1 MSHGP
6 RDPST
11 ALVPIQSNTGNYTRN
26 QPQST
31 CGTLLAEL
39 DLSLPKGR
47 SNPKTRRAGQVSSRR
62 SPRLA
67 VRALTGFVVLRCCRY
82 DRRQRGVLLSNSGH
96 HKANLPVANATV
108 NARWSGLV
116 TGTGSGKTDANG
128 QVTLTSK
135 STSKRGTVK
144 ITVTGVT
151 PPAGSVYDS
160 TMNLKTSASIAL

>member
-1 MSHGP
+1 MGRCSG
-6 RDPST
+6 
-11 ALVPIQSNTGNYTRN
+11 
-26 QPQST
+26 
-31 CGTLLAEL
+31 L
-39 DLSLPKGR
+39 DLSLPKKALQPR
-47 SNPKTRRAGQVSSRR
+47 DAQSRPGVQP
-62 SPRLA
+62 SVAPTCA